1 MRIVYCVHSVYNP
14 GGMERVLLNKVGW
27 IRRERPDW
35 EVTVV
40 TTDQGGRT
48 PFYPLPEGV
57 RFVDLDVNYSEG
69 NALSPLGK
77 IRDYLSKRKVHRRRL
92 EKLLQEIKADL
103 VVTLYPSEA
112 SFVPDIKDGSRKV
125 LEFHYSKNFRLQY
138 ARKGVLGA
146 ADRWRTR
153 ADERLMRK
161 FDRFVVLTHEDAED
175 WAGFDNLR
183 VIPNAAMRLSDR
195 WSDCSA
201 KRVIAVGRLDY
212 QKGFDRLI
220 DAWSLVMRKHPELR
234 DWRLDIFGQGEWRE
248 MLERKIAD
256 AGLGANA
263 AVNAPTSN
271 IAGEYCGSSLLVMS
285 SNYEGFPMVMIEG
298 MGAGLPVVSFDFKCG
313 PGDIIEDGVNGL
325 LVGNGDVEGLA
336 EAMAK
341 VMTDGELRRR
351 MGLEAR
357 KVTERFSEEAVMK
370 MWMDLFEGL
379 R

>member
-1 MRIVYCVHSVYNP
+1 
-14 GGMERVLLNKVGW
+14 MERVLLNKVQW
-27 IRRERPDW
+27 IKKNTDW
-35 EVTVV
+35 EVAVV
-40 TTDQGGRT
+40 TTDQQGRK
-48 PFYPLPEGV
+48 PFYEFPKGV
-57 RFVDLDVNYSEG
+57 RITDLGINYSHD
-69 NALSPLGK
+69 NSLSPLKK
-77 IRDYLSKRKVHRRRL
+77 ISSYLRKRRL
-92 EKLLQEIKADL
+92 HQKRLTDLLMQERPDITVSL
-103 VVTLYPSEA
+103 FPSE
-112 SFVPDIKDGSRKV
+112 SGFIPDIKDGSRKV

-175 WAGFDNLR
+175 WAGFDNLS

-313 PGDIIEDGVNGL
+313 PRDIIEDGVNGL

-341 VMTDGELRRR
+341 VMADDDMRRR

>member
-1 MRIVYCVHSVYNP
+1 MKIVYCHCSLYNP
-14 GGMERVLLNKVGW
+14 GGMERVLLNKVQW
-27 IRRERPDW
+27 IKKNTDW
-35 EVTVV
+35 EVAVV
-40 TTDQGGRT
+40 TTDQQGRK
-48 PFYPLPEGV
+48 PFYEFPKGV
-57 RFVDLDVNYSEG
+57 RITDLGINYSHD
-69 NALSPLGK
+69 NSLSPLKK
-77 IRDYLSKRKVHRRRL
+77 ISSYLRKRRL
-92 EKLLQEIKADL
+92 HQKRLTDLLMQERPDITVSL
-103 VVTLYPSEA
+103 FPSE
-112 SFVPDIKDGSRKV
+112 SGFIPDIKDGSRKV

-175 WAGFDNLR
+175 WAGFDNLS

-313 PGDIIEDGVNGL
+313 PRDIIEDGVNGL

-341 VMTDGELRRR
+341 VMADDDMRRR